1 MCLYIYSNTK
11 ENNRLQK
18 IIDKFY
24 ETVDKF
30 IVWICHKFWIG
41 ESKELIKNFQEE
53 THTFI
58 DPVKQ
63 LDFEE
68 KQKELDWDLER

>member
-1 MCLYIYSNTK
+1 MNIK
-11 ENNRLQK
+11 ENNRLHK
-18 IIDKFY
+18 FIDNFY

-30 IVWICHKFWIG
+30 ISWICKKFGLG

-58 DPVKQ
+58 NPETQ
-63 LDFEE
+63 LEYEDIEYDIE
-68 KQKELDWDLER
+68 IDI

>member
-1 MCLYIYSNTK
+1 MSPKTYK
-11 ENNRLQK
+11 FD
-18 IIDKFY
+18 ID
-24 ETVDKF
+24 
-30 IVWICHKFWIG
+30 

-68 KQKELDWDLER
+68 KQKELEWDLER